1 MLIVLRLQCQFR
13 NTPHMELEC
22 GTNVL
27 PPGAVLDVPIRFL
40 PRELCS
46 YHEKVTFILNSCI
59 TREVTL
65 LGHGVKMKVS
75 MKRCCVNDRTD
86 MLKMD
91 VGPCGPSHVTL
102 SISLSAWVSIEP
114 WCWPVSGLIVVCIF
128 FFSQLEVEDPRQ
140 RKLNLGCLNSGS
152 KVKKKVKLV
161 NRSSIDLSF
170 KLLLNTQLDQ
180 RVKNVLMGV
189 HMRIYSHT
197 HTDHYRPSS
206 SHPPGSVT
214 QPNRGAQTESRW
226 WFMFFWNPVLS
237 SSAPTCLH
245 CWAAGSVCRR
255 LLPLAHTSRLLPG
268 TVLSFVQFHSDLD
281 FTDGF
286 TAKCEDGCIALHSD
300 ILGVIV
306 NVFQQNNQNTTMQ
319 IPGGNLLSLKRYQAL
334 ADVHFGRDET

>member
-75 MKRCCVNDRTD
+75 MKRCCVNDRKD
-86 MLKMD
+86 VLKMD
-91 VGPCGPSHVTL
+91 VGPCGPWHVIL

-114 WCWPVSGLIVVCIF
+114 WCWPVCWFDFIVVCIF

-189 HMRIYSHT
+189 HMRI
-197 HTDHYRPSS
+197 
-206 SHPPGSVT
+206 
-214 QPNRGAQTESRW
+214 
-226 WFMFFWNPVLS
+226 
-237 SSAPTCLH
+237 
-245 CWAAGSVCRR
+245 
-255 LLPLAHTSRLLPG
+255 
-268 TVLSFVQFHSDLD
+268 
-281 FTDGF
+281 
-286 TAKCEDGCIALHSD
+286 
-300 ILGVIV
+300 
-306 NVFQQNNQNTTMQ
+306 
-319 IPGGNLLSLKRYQAL
+319 
-334 ADVHFGRDET
+334 